1 MSESPRGT
9 GMRIEI
15 WLRASGDLGL
25 ECALGGMLSSVPLH
39 QLFTNLLVNAA
50 RRGPRHD
57 PG

>member
-1 MSESPRGT
+1 
-9 GMRIEI
+9 MRIEI